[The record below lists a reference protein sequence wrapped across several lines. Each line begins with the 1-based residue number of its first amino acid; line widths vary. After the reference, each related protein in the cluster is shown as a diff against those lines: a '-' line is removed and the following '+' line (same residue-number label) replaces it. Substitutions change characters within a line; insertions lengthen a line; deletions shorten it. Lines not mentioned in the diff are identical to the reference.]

1 MIFKILVAS
10 VSLFLSPV
18 HAAQSQEQDELLEPD
33 QAFQLSTRVI
43 DATTLEASWQ
53 IAPGYYLY
61 RDKFKFE
68 PLDGTRIDSPILP
81 RGKKKQDPFFGEVE
95 TYTQSVKIRV
105 PYQRREGV
113 QTAQLRITAQGCNEP
128 VGVCYPPIVKDVVF
142 KLPPASGASAQAA
155 GLSNAPVV
163 EISSLSD
170 FTRGTTLVSGEGEP
184 VDPEKAFIVSV
195 SATGGNNLL
204 ARFDVDECCYLYR
217 DKTSFE
223 LAAVDGGAA
232 SSGIRLEPYI
242 LPRGKSKTDEF
253 FGETEVYYTGIE
265 VRLTLAGF
273 AAPAS
278 NFQLK
283 VNYQGCSEKGVV
295 ICYPPTTK
303 SFGIQSRNGALAV
316 VAGPAAASF
325 SSMIGGQRDQRG
337 FILSVLA
344 AFVGGLLLT
353 FTPCVLPMVPI
364 LSGVI
369 VGQGNTHLSKLRGG
383 LLSYSY
389 VFGTAITYT
398 IAGIFA
404 GYSGDQLQAYF
415 QNPWAIGAFSALL
428 VVLALSLF
436 GFYELQLP
444 HFLQSHLHR
453 RTHHL
458 KGGSILGVLVLG
470 MISALIIGACVS
482 PVLISAVGAAIAS
495 KDPVLGGAI
504 MFALAHGQGVILIA
518 LGIGAGFMLPKVGK
532 WMDRVKHLFGVLLI
546 AVAIYLLG
554 YLPEVPV
561 LFLWSALFIISAVYL
576 GAVQSLPQNASG
588 WQYLWKGLGLFLLI
602 WGVMALVG
610 GFAGSRDIFSPL
622 PLSVVSS
629 NTGMTSP
636 SQEGRLFERVS
647 TARELEDRLAAAKA
661 ARKPV
666 ILDYYADWCTDCLR
680 MENSTFADPGVRA
693 ELRNRFVRLQADVT
707 DPNDPEGKAIKRR
720 FGVYGPPAMLFFAP
734 DGEERRDMRTYG
746 FRNVDEFLNLL
757 RKI

>member
-18 HAAQSQEQDELLEPD
+18 HAAQSQEQEELLEPD

-43 DATTLEASWQ
+43 DTTTLEASWQ

-68 PLDGTRIDSPILP
+68 PLDGTRIDSPIFP
-81 RGKKKQDPFFGEVE
+81 RGKKKQDPLFGEVE
-95 TYTQSVKIRV
+95 TYTKSVKIRV
-105 PYQRREGV
+105 PYTRQQGL

-128 VGVCYPPIVKDVVF
+128 VGVCYPPIVKEVVF
-142 KLPPASGASAQAA
+142 KLPPATGAGARAA
-155 GLSNAPVV
+155 GSSIAPVV

-170 FTRGTTLVSGEGEP
+170 FTRGPALMSGAVEP

-195 SATGGNNLL
+195 SAPGGSNLL

-232 SSGIRLEPYI
+232 PAGIRLEPYS
-242 LPRGKSKTDEF
+242 LPPGKTKTDEF

-265 VRLTLAGF
+265 VRLTVAGL

-278 NFQLK
+278 NLQLK

-303 SFGIQSRNGALAV
+303 TFGIQSRGGVLAV

-337 FILSVLA
+337 LILSVLA

-353 FTPCVLPMVPI
+353 FTPCVLPMIPI

-369 VGQGNTHLSKLRGG
+369 VGQDNTHLSKLRGG

-389 VFGTAITYT
+389 VFGTAVTYT
-398 IAGIFA
+398 VAGFFA

-428 VVLALSLF
+428 IVLALSLF
-436 GFYELQLP
+436 GFYELQMP
-444 HFLQSHLHR
+444 HFIQSHLHR

-482 PVLISAVGAAIAS
+482 PVLISALGAAIAS

-518 LGIGAGFMLPKVGK
+518 LGIGAGFLLPKVGK

-588 WQYLWKGLGLFLLI
+588 WRYLWKGVGLFLLI
-602 WGVMALVG
+602 WGVLALVG

-622 PLSVVSS
+622 PLSALSS
-629 NTGMTSP
+629 NTGMTLP

-647 TARELEDRLAAAKA
+647 TVRTLEDRLTAAKA

-693 ELRNRFVRLQADVT
+693 ELRNRFVLLQADVT

-734 DGEERRDMRTYG
+734 DGAERRDLRTYG

>member
-10 VSLFLSPV
+10 ASLFLLSA
-18 HAAQSQEQDELLEPD
+18 HHDAGHFQDELLEPD

-43 DATTLEASWQ
+43 DTTTLEASWK
-53 IAPGYYLY
+53 IAPGYYMY

-68 PLDGTRIDSPILP
+68 PIDGTKVDNPIFP
-81 RGKKKQDPFFGEVE
+81 RGKKKQDPLFGEVE
-95 TYTQSVKIRV
+95 TYTKSVTIRV
-105 PYQRREGV
+105 PYQRQAGV
-113 QTAQLRITAQGCNEP
+113 QTARLRITAQGCNDP
-128 VGVCYPPIVKDVVF
+128 IGVCYPPITKEVTF
-142 KLPPASGASAQAA
+142 TLPPAAGADTRPTQSSVAPTVEV
-155 GLSNAPVV
+155 GSLSN
-163 EISSLSD
+163 
-170 FTRGTTLVSGEGEP
+170 FTPTTTLVSGDVEP
-184 VDPEKAFIVSV
+184 VDPEKAYIVSI
-195 SATGGNNLL
+195 SAPGGNNLL
-204 ARFDVDECCYLYR
+204 ARFDIDECCYLYR

-223 LAAVDGGAA
+223 LTAIDGGAA
-232 SSGIRLEPYI
+232 PGMRLAPYS
-242 LPRGKSKTDEF
+242 LPPGKAKTDEF
-253 FGETEVYYTGIE
+253 FGETEVYYTGVE
-265 VRLTLAGF
+265 VRLAVEGQ
-273 AAPAS
+273 AVPNS
-278 NFQLK
+278 KFQLK

-303 SFGIQSRNGALAV
+303 TFGIESRSGALAI
-316 VAGPAAASF
+316 VAGPAVASF
-325 SSMIGGQRDQRG
+325 SSMIGEPRNQRG
-337 FILSVLA
+337 FILSVLI

-353 FTPCVLPMVPI
+353 FTPCVLPMIPI

-389 VFGTAITYT
+389 VLGTAVTYT
-398 IAGIFA
+398 VVGIFA

-436 GFYELQLP
+436 GFYEMQMP
-444 HFLQSHLHR
+444 HFIQSHLHR

-458 KGGSILGVLVLG
+458 KGGSILGVFVLG
-470 MISALIIGACVS
+470 LISALIIGACVS
-482 PVLISAVGAAIAS
+482 PVLISALGAAIVS

-504 MFALAHGQGVILIA
+504 MFSLAHGQGVILIA
-518 LGIGAGFMLPKVGK
+518 LGIGAGFLLPKVGK

-588 WQYLWKGLGLFLLI
+588 WRYLWKGLGLFLLI
-602 WGVMALVG
+602 WGAMALVG
-610 GFAGSRDIFSPL
+610 GFAGYRDIFSPL
-622 PLSVVSS
+622 PLSALSS
-629 NTGMTSP
+629 NTGTALP
-636 SQEGRLFERVS
+636 SQEGHLFERVS
-647 TARELEDRLAAAKA
+647 TVRELENRLAAAKT

-666 ILDYYADWCTDCLR
+666 ILDYYADWCTDCVR
-680 MENSTFADPGVRA
+680 MENSTFADPGVRD
-693 ELRNRFVRLQADVT
+693 ELRNRFVLLQADVT

-720 FGVYGPPAMLFFAP
+720 FGVYGPPAMLFFTP
-734 DGEERRDMRTYG
+734 DGEERRDLRTYG
-746 FRNVDEFLNLL
+746 FRNVDEFLTLV